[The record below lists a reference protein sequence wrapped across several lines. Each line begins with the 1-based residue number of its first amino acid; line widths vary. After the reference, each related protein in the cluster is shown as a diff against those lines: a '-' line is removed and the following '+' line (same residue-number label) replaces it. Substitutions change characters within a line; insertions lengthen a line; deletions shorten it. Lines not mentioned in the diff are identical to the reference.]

1 MELFSALFAPGL
13 VCLAAVC
20 ALCRRA
26 DIYAALTGGA
36 ADGLKLMARIF
47 PSLLMMLTA
56 VYMLR
61 ASGAL
66 DALTAFLSPVLKA
79 LGIPPQT
86 VSIMLIR
93 PLSGSGA
100 LAAGTEL
107 IAAYGPDSPIGR
119 TAAVM
124 LGSTET
130 TFYVL
135 AVYLGA
141 GGAKKVR
148 AAIPAAIAADLAGFT
163 AAALTVRLFWR

>member
-1 MELFSALFAPGL
+1 MDLFSALFAPCIM
-13 VCLAAVC
+13 VFAALC
-20 ALCRRA
+20 ALAQRV
-26 DIYAALTGGA
+26 DGYSALTRGA
-36 ADGLKLMARIF
+36 AEGLKLTARIF

-66 DALTAFLSPVLKA
+66 DALTAFLAPVLRV
-79 LGIPPQT
+79 LGIPAET
-86 VSIMLIR
+86 VPILLIR

-100 LAAGTEL
+100 LAAGTE
-107 IAAYGPDSPIGR
+107 IITACGPDSVAGR

-135 AVYLGA
+135 AVYLGR
-141 GGAKKVR
+141 GSVKKVR
-148 AAIPAAIAADLAGFT
+148 AAIPAAVAADLAGFAT
-163 AAALTVRLFWR
+163 AALTVRLFWR